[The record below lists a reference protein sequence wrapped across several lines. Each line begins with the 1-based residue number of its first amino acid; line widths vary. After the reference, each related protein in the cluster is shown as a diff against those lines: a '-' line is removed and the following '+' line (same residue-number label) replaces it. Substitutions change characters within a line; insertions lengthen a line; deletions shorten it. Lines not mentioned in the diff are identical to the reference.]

1 MAISTNPLAWLR
13 SVQPRRAIALL
24 LLLLPLTVGAQ
35 TVRDLWLSM
44 PTSLAPYLSTSLR
57 TQCLDFYDM
66 HTDAQTDNAL
76 KGKSRIDTLTS
87 TFLAATL
94 SKAHTLQMKLL
105 PASGSGSGS
114 GSASASASGSGSAL
128 GSSLGSGSGS
138 SMGSASSMVS
148 ASGSSIGSCSSLV
161 SASSMVSASGSSI
174 GSGSSL
180 VSASGLGS
188 SLGSGSSLVSASG
201 SSLGSGSASSSSL
214 SSCDSVLCVVRSWD
228 GPKRDSEVQ
237 LFDRQWKPLQAP
249 LTFSA
254 DSFVCRPDTMS
265 EERFSRLVAL
275 LDPIMFSVSLSPAE
289 NVLLVKLS
297 PVVPN
302 PEDEKAIEQILVQ
315 RKLKWDGKTF
325 K

>member
-44 PTSLAPYLSTSLR
+44 PPSLAPYLSTSLR

-105 PASGSGSGS
+105 PASGSGLG
-114 GSASASASGSGSAL
+114 AASASGSGSAS
-128 GSSLGSGSGS
+128 GSSLGSASGS
-138 SMGSASSMVS
+138 SMGSASGL
-148 ASGSSIGSCSSLV
+148 GSSIG
-161 SASSMVSASGSSI
+161 
-174 GSGSSL
+174 
-180 VSASGLGS
+180 SASGLGS
-188 SLGSGSSLVSASG
+188 SLGSGSSIGSAS
-201 SSLGSGSASSSSL
+201 SMVSGSVSSSSL

-254 DSFVCRPDTMS
+254 DSFVCHPDTMS

-315 RKLKWDGKTF
+315 RKLKWNGKTF

>member
-44 PTSLAPYLSTSLR
+44 PPSLAPYLSTSLR

-105 PASGSGSGS
+105 PASGAGS

-128 GSSLGSGSGS
+128 SSSLGSGSGS
-138 SMGSASSMVS
+138 SMG
-148 ASGSSIGSCSSLV
+148 

-188 SLGSGSSLVSASG
+188 SL
-201 SSLGSGSASSSSL
+201 GSASSSSL

-302 PEDEKAIEQILVQ
+302 PDDEKAIEQILVQ

>member
-44 PTSLAPYLSTSLR
+44 PPSLAPYLSTSLR

-114 GSASASASGSGSAL
+114 ASASASGSGSAL

-138 SMGSASSMVS
+138 SM
-148 ASGSSIGSCSSLV
+148 
-161 SASSMVSASGSSI
+161 
-174 GSGSSL
+174 
-180 VSASGLGS
+180 
-188 SLGSGSSLVSASG
+188 VSASG
-201 SSLGSGSASSSSL
+201 SSLGSGSSSSL

-302 PEDEKAIEQILVQ
+302 PDDEKAIEQILVQ

>member
-44 PTSLAPYLSTSLR
+44 PPSLAPYLSTSLR

-105 PASGSGSGS
+105 PASGAGS

-148 ASGSSIGSCSSLV
+148 ASGSSIGS
-161 SASSMVSASGSSI
+161 
-174 GSGSSL
+174 GSSL

-188 SLGSGSSLVSASG
+188 SL
-201 SSLGSGSASSSSL
+201 GSASSSSL

>member
-44 PTSLAPYLSTSLR
+44 PPSLAPYLSTSLR

-114 GSASASASGSGSAL
+114 ASASASGSGSAL

-148 ASGSSIGSCSSLV
+148 ASGL
-161 SASSMVSASGSSI
+161 
-174 GSGSSL
+174 
-180 VSASGLGS
+180 
-188 SLGSGSSLVSASG
+188 G

-289 NVLLVKLS
+289 NVLLVKIS

>member
-44 PTSLAPYLSTSLR
+44 PPSLAPYLSTSLR

-114 GSASASASGSGSAL
+114 ASASASGSGSAL
-128 GSSLGSGSGS
+128 GSSLGS
-138 SMGSASSMVS
+138 
-148 ASGSSIGSCSSLV
+148 ASGSSIG

-188 SLGSGSSLVSASG
+188 SLGSGSG
-201 SSLGSGSASSSSL
+201 SSSSL

>member
-114 GSASASASGSGSAL
+114 ASASASASGSGSAL

-138 SMGSASSMVS
+138 SMGSASSM
-148 ASGSSIGSCSSLV
+148 
-161 SASSMVSASGSSI
+161 
-174 GSGSSL
+174 

>member
-44 PTSLAPYLSTSLR
+44 PPSFAPYLNTSLR

-114 GSASASASGSGSAL
+114 ASASVSGSGSAL
-128 GSSLGSGSGS
+128 GASLGSASGS

-148 ASGSSIGSCSSLV
+148 GSV
-161 SASSMVSASGSSI
+161 
-174 GSGSSL
+174 
-180 VSASGLGS
+180 
-188 SLGSGSSLVSASG
+188 
-201 SSLGSGSASSSSL
+201 SSSSL

-302 PEDEKAIEQILVQ
+302 PDDEKAIEQILVQ

>member
-105 PASGSGSGS
+105 PASGSGL

-148 ASGSSIGSCSSLV
+148 ASGSSIGSGSSLV

-174 GSGSSL
+174 G
-180 VSASGLGS
+180 
-188 SLGSGSSLVSASG
+188 SG

>member
-44 PTSLAPYLSTSLR
+44 PPSFVPYLSTSLR

-105 PASGSGSGS
+105 PASGSG
-114 GSASASASGSGSAL
+114 L
-128 GSSLGSGSGS
+128 GSSLGSGSG
-138 SMGSASSMVS
+138 
-148 ASGSSIGSCSSLV
+148 
-161 SASSMVSASGSSI
+161 
-174 GSGSSL
+174 
-180 VSASGLGS
+180 
-188 SLGSGSSLVSASG
+188 
-201 SSLGSGSASSSSL
+201 SSSSL

>member
-13 SVQPRRAIALL
+13 SVQPRRAIAL

-105 PASGSGSGS
+105 PASGSGL

-138 SMGSASSMVS
+138 SMGSSIGSASGLGSSLGS
-148 ASGSSIGSCSSLV
+148 ASGSSIG
-161 SASSMVSASGSSI
+161 
-174 GSGSSL
+174 
-180 VSASGLGS
+180 SASGLGS
-188 SLGSGSSLVSASG
+188 SLGSG
-201 SSLGSGSASSSSL
+201 SSSSL

-302 PEDEKAIEQILVQ
+302 PDDEKAIEQILVQ

>member
-44 PTSLAPYLSTSLR
+44 PPSLAPYLSTSLR

-114 GSASASASGSGSAL
+114 ASG
-128 GSSLGSGSGS
+128 
-138 SMGSASSMVS
+138 
-148 ASGSSIGSCSSLV
+148 
-161 SASSMVSASGSSI
+161 
-174 GSGSSL
+174 
-180 VSASGLGS
+180 SASGLGS
-188 SLGSGSSLVSASG
+188 SMVSGSG
-201 SSLGSGSASSSSL
+201 SSSSL

-265 EERFSRLVAL
+265 EERFSRLVAM
-275 LDPIMFSVSLSPAE
+275 LDPIMFSVSLSPVE

-315 RKLKWDGKTF
+315 RKLKWNGKTF

>member
-114 GSASASASGSGSAL
+114 ASASASGSGSAL

-148 ASGSSIGSCSSLV
+148 ASGSSIG
-161 SASSMVSASGSSI
+161 
-174 GSGSSL
+174 
-180 VSASGLGS
+180 
-188 SLGSGSSLVSASG
+188 SG

>member
-114 GSASASASGSGSAL
+114 ASASASASASGSASAL
-128 GSSLGSGSGS
+128 GSSLGSASGS

-148 ASGSSIGSCSSLV
+148 ASGSS
-161 SASSMVSASGSSI
+161 
-174 GSGSSL
+174 
-180 VSASGLGS
+180 
-188 SLGSGSSLVSASG
+188 LVSASG
-201 SSLGSGSASSSSL
+201 SSLGSGSSSSL

>member
-44 PTSLAPYLSTSLR
+44 PPSLAPYLSTSLR

-105 PASGSGSGS
+105 PASGSGL

-128 GSSLGSGSGS
+128 GSSLGSASGS
-138 SMGSASSMVS
+138 SMGSASGLGSSMVS
-148 ASGSSIGSCSSLV
+148 ASGSSIG
-161 SASSMVSASGSSI
+161 
-174 GSGSSL
+174 
-180 VSASGLGS
+180 SASGLGS
-188 SLGSGSSLVSASG
+188 SLGSGSSIGSAS
-201 SSLGSGSASSSSL
+201 SMVSGSGSSSSL

>member
-1 MAISTNPLAWLR
+1 MAISTNLLAWLR
-13 SVQPRRAIALL
+13 SVQPRRAMALL

-35 TVRDLWLSM
+35 TVRDMWLSM
-44 PTSLAPYLSTSLR
+44 PPSFAPYLSASLR

-66 HTDAQTDNAL
+66 HADAQTDNAL

-105 PASGSGSGS
+105 PVAGSASGSSLG
-114 GSASASASGSGSAL
+114 SASGSGSSL
-128 GSSLGSGSGS
+128 GSSLGSG
-138 SMGSASSMVS
+138 
-148 ASGSSIGSCSSLV
+148 
-161 SASSMVSASGSSI
+161 
-174 GSGSSL
+174 
-180 VSASGLGS
+180 SGLGS
-188 SLGSGSSLVSASG
+188 SLGSGSASG
-201 SSLGSGSASSSSL
+201 SSLGSGSGLGSSLVSGSASGSSLVSGSGLGSSSGSGSSL

-237 LFDRQWKPLQAP
+237 LFDRQWKPVQAP

-275 LDPIMFSVSLSPAE
+275 LDPIMFSVSLSPTD

-302 PEDEKAIEQILVQ
+302 PDDEKAIEQILVQ

>member
-105 PASGSGSGS
+105 PASGSGL

-138 SMGSASSMVS
+138 SMGSSSSMVS
-148 ASGSSIGSCSSLV
+148 ASGSSL
-161 SASSMVSASGSSI
+161 

-188 SLGSGSSLVSASG
+188 SLGSG
-201 SSLGSGSASSSSL
+201 SSSSL

>member
-44 PTSLAPYLSTSLR
+44 PPSFAPYLSTSLR

-105 PASGSGSGS
+105 PASGSGL
-114 GSASASASGSGSAL
+114 GSASASASGSGS
-128 GSSLGSGSGS
+128 GSSLG
-138 SMGSASSMVS
+138 S
-148 ASGSSIGSCSSLV
+148 ASGSSIG
-161 SASSMVSASGSSI
+161 
-174 GSGSSL
+174 
-180 VSASGLGS
+180 SASGLGS
-188 SLGSGSSLVSASG
+188 SLGSGSGSSIGSAS
-201 SSLGSGSASSSSL
+201 SMVSGSGSSSSL

-265 EERFSRLVAL
+265 EERFSRLVAM

>member
-44 PTSLAPYLSTSLR
+44 PPSPAPYLSTSLR

-114 GSASASASGSGSAL
+114 ASG
-128 GSSLGSGSGS
+128 
-138 SMGSASSMVS
+138 
-148 ASGSSIGSCSSLV
+148 
-161 SASSMVSASGSSI
+161 
-174 GSGSSL
+174 
-180 VSASGLGS
+180 SASGLGS
-188 SLGSGSSLVSASG
+188 SMVSGSG
-201 SSLGSGSASSSSL
+201 SSSSL

-265 EERFSRLVAL
+265 EERFSRLVAM
-275 LDPIMFSVSLSPAE
+275 LDPIMFSVSLSPVE
-289 NVLLVKLS
+289 NVLLVKLY

>member
-44 PTSLAPYLSTSLR
+44 PPSLAPYLSTSLR

-105 PASGSGSGS
+105 PASGSGLG
-114 GSASASASGSGSAL
+114 AASASGSGSAL

-138 SMGSASSMVS
+138 SMGSASSKV
-148 ASGSSIGSCSSLV
+148 SGSG
-161 SASSMVSASGSSI
+161 
-174 GSGSSL
+174 
-180 VSASGLGS
+180 
-188 SLGSGSSLVSASG
+188 
-201 SSLGSGSASSSSL
+201 SSSSL

>member
-105 PASGSGSGS
+105 PASGSGL

-148 ASGSSIGSCSSLV
+148 ASGSSIGSG
-161 SASSMVSASGSSI
+161 SSMVSASGSSI
-174 GSGSSL
+174 G
-180 VSASGLGS
+180 
-188 SLGSGSSLVSASG
+188 SG

-289 NVLLVKLS
+289 NVLLVKIS

-302 PEDEKAIEQILVQ
+302 PDDEKAIEQIFVQ

>member
-24 LLLLPLTVGAQ
+24 LLLPLTVGAQ

-44 PTSLAPYLSTSLR
+44 PPSLAPYLSTSLR

-128 GSSLGSGSGS
+128 GSSLGSSSGSSMGSGSGS
-138 SMGSASSMVS
+138 SMGSASSLVS
-148 ASGSSIGSCSSLV
+148 ASGSSI
-161 SASSMVSASGSSI
+161 
-174 GSGSSL
+174 
-180 VSASGLGS
+180 
-188 SLGSGSSLVSASG
+188 GSGSSLVSASG

-249 LTFSA
+249 LTLSA

-302 PEDEKAIEQILVQ
+302 PDDEKAIEQILVQ

>member
-44 PTSLAPYLSTSLR
+44 PPSLAPYLSTSLR

-114 GSASASASGSGSAL
+114 ASASVSGSGSAL
-128 GSSLGSGSGS
+128 GASLG
-138 SMGSASSMVS
+138 
-148 ASGSSIGSCSSLV
+148 
-161 SASSMVSASGSSI
+161 
-174 GSGSSL
+174 
-180 VSASGLGS
+180 SASGLGS
-188 SLGSGSSLVSASG
+188 SLGSASG
-201 SSLGSGSASSSSL
+201 SSIGSASSMVSGSVSSSSL

-249 LTFSA
+249 FTFSA

-265 EERFSRLVAL
+265 EERFSRLVAM

>member
-44 PTSLAPYLSTSLR
+44 PPSLAPYLSTSLR

-114 GSASASASGSGSAL
+114 ASASVSGSG
-128 GSSLGSGSGS
+128 
-138 SMGSASSMVS
+138 SSMVS
-148 ASGSSIGSCSSLV
+148 ASGSSIG
-161 SASSMVSASGSSI
+161 
-174 GSGSSL
+174 
-180 VSASGLGS
+180 SASGLGS
-188 SLGSGSSLVSASG
+188 SLGSGSSIGSAS
-201 SSLGSGSASSSSL
+201 SMVSGSVSSSSL

-265 EERFSRLVAL
+265 EERFSRLVAM

-315 RKLKWDGKTF
+315 RKLKWNGKTF

>member
-1 MAISTNPLAWLR
+1 MAISTNLLAWLR
-13 SVQPRRAIALL
+13 SVQPRRAMALL

-35 TVRDLWLSM
+35 TVRDMWLSM
-44 PTSLAPYLSTSLR
+44 PPSFAPYLSASLR

-66 HTDAQTDNAL
+66 HADAQTDNAL

-105 PASGSGSGS
+105 PAA
-114 GSASASASGSGSAL
+114 GSASGSSLGSASGSGSAA
-128 GSSLGSGSGS
+128 
-138 SMGSASSMVS
+138 GSASS
-148 ASGSSIGSCSSLV
+148 SG
-161 SASSMVSASGSSI
+161 
-174 GSGSSL
+174 
-180 VSASGLGS
+180 SGLGS
-188 SLGSGSSLVSASG
+188 SLGSGSALGSALGSSLG
-201 SSLGSGSASSSSL
+201 SSLGSGSASGSSLASGSSSGSGSSL

-237 LFDRQWKPLQAP
+237 LFDRQWKPVQAP

-275 LDPIMFSVSLSPAE
+275 LDPIMFSVSLSPTD

-302 PEDEKAIEQILVQ
+302 PDDEKAIEQILVQ
-315 RKLKWDGKTF
+315 RKLKWDDKTF

>member
-44 PTSLAPYLSTSLR
+44 PPSLAPYLSTSLR

-114 GSASASASGSGSAL
+114 ASASASGSGSAL
-128 GSSLGSGSGS
+128 GSSLGSASGS
-138 SMGSASSMVS
+138 SMG
-148 ASGSSIGSCSSLV
+148 

-180 VSASGLGS
+180 VSASGS

-302 PEDEKAIEQILVQ
+302 LEDEKAIEQILVQ

>member
-44 PTSLAPYLSTSLR
+44 PPSLAPYLSTSLR

-105 PASGSGSGS
+105 PASGSGLGAASASASGS
-114 GSASASASGSGSAL
+114 GLGAASASASGSGSAL
-128 GSSLGSGSGS
+128 GSSLGSASGS
-138 SMGSASSMVS
+138 SMGSASSKV
-148 ASGSSIGSCSSLV
+148 SGSG
-161 SASSMVSASGSSI
+161 SSMVSASGSSL
-174 GSGSSL
+174 G
-180 VSASGLGS
+180 SASGLGS
-188 SLGSGSSLVSASG
+188 SLGSGSGSSIGSAS
-201 SSLGSGSASSSSL
+201 SIGSGSGSSSSL

>member
-44 PTSLAPYLSTSLR
+44 PPSLAPYLSTSLR

-114 GSASASASGSGSAL
+114 A
-128 GSSLGSGSGS
+128 
-138 SMGSASSMVS
+138 SASSMVS
-148 ASGSSIGSCSSLV
+148 
-161 SASSMVSASGSSI
+161 
-174 GSGSSL
+174 GSG
-180 VSASGLGS
+180 
-188 SLGSGSSLVSASG
+188 
-201 SSLGSGSASSSSL
+201 SSSSL

-237 LFDRQWKPLQAP
+237 LFDRQWKPVQAP

-275 LDPIMFSVSLSPAE
+275 LDPIMFSVSLSPTD

-302 PEDEKAIEQILVQ
+302 PDDEKAIEQILVQ

>member
-44 PTSLAPYLSTSLR
+44 PPSLAPYLSTSLR

-105 PASGSGSGS
+105 PASGSGF
-114 GSASASASGSGSAL
+114 GSASASVSGSGSAL
-128 GSSLGSGSGS
+128 GSSLGSGSYLG
-138 SMGSASSMVS
+138 S
-148 ASGSSIGSCSSLV
+148 ASGSSIG
-161 SASSMVSASGSSI
+161 
-174 GSGSSL
+174 
-180 VSASGLGS
+180 SASGLGS
-188 SLGSGSSLVSASG
+188 SLGSGSSIGSASSLVS
-201 SSLGSGSASSSSL
+201 GSGSSSSL

>member
-44 PTSLAPYLSTSLR
+44 PPSLAPYLSTSLR

-114 GSASASASGSGSAL
+114 ASASGSGSAS
-128 GSSLGSGSGS
+128 GSSLGSASGS
-138 SMGSASSMVS
+138 SMGSASGL
-148 ASGSSIGSCSSLV
+148 GSSIG
-161 SASSMVSASGSSI
+161 
-174 GSGSSL
+174 
-180 VSASGLGS
+180 SASGLGS
-188 SLGSGSSLVSASG
+188 SLGSGSSIGSAS
-201 SSLGSGSASSSSL
+201 SMVSGSVSSSSL

-254 DSFVCRPDTMS
+254 DSFVCHPDTMS

>member
-44 PTSLAPYLSTSLR
+44 PPSLAPYLSTSLR

-114 GSASASASGSGSAL
+114 ASASVSGSGSAL

-148 ASGSSIGSCSSLV
+148 ASGSSIGS
-161 SASSMVSASGSSI
+161 
-174 GSGSSL
+174 GSSL

-188 SLGSGSSLVSASG
+188 ASGSTIGSG

-237 LFDRQWKPLQAP
+237 LFDRQWKPFQAP

>member
-44 PTSLAPYLSTSLR
+44 PPSFAPYLSTSLR

-94 SKAHTLQMKLL
+94 SKAHALQMKLL

-114 GSASASASGSGSAL
+114 ASASVSGSGSAL
-128 GSSLGSGSGS
+128 GSSLGSASGSSLGSASGLGSGSGS
-138 SMGSASSMVS
+138 SLGSASGLGSSLGS
-148 ASGSSIGSCSSLV
+148 ASGSSIG
-161 SASSMVSASGSSI
+161 
-174 GSGSSL
+174 
-180 VSASGLGS
+180 SASGLGS
-188 SLGSGSSLVSASG
+188 SLGSGSSIGSAS
-201 SSLGSGSASSSSL
+201 SMVSGSGSSSSL

>member
-44 PTSLAPYLSTSLR
+44 PPSLAPYLSTSLR

-76 KGKSRIDTLTS
+76 KGKSHIDTLTS

-94 SKAHTLQMKLL
+94 SKAHTMQMKLL
-105 PASGSGSGS
+105 PASGSGS
-114 GSASASASGSGSAL
+114 GSASASASGSGSAS

-138 SMGSASSMVS
+138 S
-148 ASGSSIGSCSSLV
+148 
-161 SASSMVSASGSSI
+161 
-174 GSGSSL
+174 
-180 VSASGLGS
+180 LGS
-188 SLGSGSSLVSASG
+188 SSSLVSASG
-201 SSLGSGSASSSSL
+201 SSMGSASSLGSGSGSSIGSASSMVSGSGSSSSL

-249 LTFSA
+249 LTFSV

>member
-13 SVQPRRAIALL
+13 SVQPRRAIAFL

-44 PTSLAPYLSTSLR
+44 PPSLAPYLSTSLR

-105 PASGSGSGS
+105 PASGSGS
-114 GSASASASGSGSAL
+114 AL
-128 GSSLGSGSGS
+128 GSSLGSGSALGS
-138 SMGSASSMVS
+138 SMGSGSSLVS
-148 ASGSSIGSCSSLV
+148 ASGSSIG
-161 SASSMVSASGSSI
+161 
-174 GSGSSL
+174 
-180 VSASGLGS
+180 SASGLGS
-188 SLGSGSSLVSASG
+188 SLGSGSSIGSAS
-201 SSLGSGSASSSSL
+201 SMVSGSSSSL

>member
-105 PASGSGSGS
+105 PASGSGL

-138 SMGSASSMVS
+138 SMVSASSMVSGSGSSMGSASSMVS
-148 ASGSSIGSCSSLV
+148 ASGSSI
-161 SASSMVSASGSSI
+161 
-174 GSGSSL
+174 
-180 VSASGLGS
+180 
-188 SLGSGSSLVSASG
+188 GSGSSLVSASG

-289 NVLLVKLS
+289 NVLLVKIS

-302 PEDEKAIEQILVQ
+302 PEEEKAIEQILVQ

>member
-44 PTSLAPYLSTSLR
+44 PPSLAPYLSTSLR

-105 PASGSGSGS
+105 PASGS
-114 GSASASASGSGSAL
+114 
-128 GSSLGSGSGS
+128 
-138 SMGSASSMVS
+138 
-148 ASGSSIGSCSSLV
+148 
-161 SASSMVSASGSSI
+161 
-174 GSGSSL
+174 
-180 VSASGLGS
+180 ASGLGS
-188 SLGSGSSLVSASG
+188 SLGSG
-201 SSLGSGSASSSSL
+201 SSSSL

-265 EERFSRLVAL
+265 EERFSRLVAM

>member
-1 MAISTNPLAWLR
+1 MAISTNLLAWLR
-13 SVQPRRAIALL
+13 SVKPRRAMALL

-35 TVRDLWLSM
+35 TVRDMWLSM
-44 PTSLAPYLSTSLR
+44 PPSFAPYLSASLR

-66 HTDAQTDNAL
+66 HADAQTDNAL

-105 PASGSGSGS
+105 PAAG
-114 GSASASASGSGSAL
+114 
-128 GSSLGSGSGS
+128 
-138 SMGSASSMVS
+138 
-148 ASGSSIGSCSSLV
+148 
-161 SASSMVSASGSSI
+161 
-174 GSGSSL
+174 
-180 VSASGLGS
+180 
-188 SLGSGSSLVSASG
+188 SASG
-201 SSLGSGSASSSSL
+201 SSLGSSSGSGSAAGSGSASGSGSSSVSGSSL

-275 LDPIMFSVSLSPAE
+275 LDPIMFSVSLSPTD

-302 PEDEKAIEQILVQ
+302 PDDEKAIEQILVQ

>member
-44 PTSLAPYLSTSLR
+44 PPSFAPYLSTSLR

-114 GSASASASGSGSAL
+114 A
-128 GSSLGSGSGS
+128 
-138 SMGSASSMVS
+138 SASSMVS
-148 ASGSSIGSCSSLV
+148 
-161 SASSMVSASGSSI
+161 
-174 GSGSSL
+174 GSG
-180 VSASGLGS
+180 
-188 SLGSGSSLVSASG
+188 
-201 SSLGSGSASSSSL
+201 SSSSL

-297 PVVPN
+297 PIVPN